1 MSHLDDS
8 IDVTNPT
15 IYVSMEDIDFAPP
28 QDRTEKATDVKID
41 FDGAAAAWAANKVR
55 KGAMFYYRC
64 TAIQKNGCQCP
75 KAVMSA
81 TPSLEL
87 VCKSHARYVAK
98 NPPQSPPQTENPK
111 AEETVHAFVVR

>member
-15 IYVSMEDIDFAPP
+15 IYVSMEDIDFAPSNA
-28 QDRTEKATDVKID
+28 RTEKATDVKID
-41 FDGAAAAWAANKVR
+41 FDGAATAWAANKVR

-75 KAVMSA
+75 KAVMSPD
-81 TPSLEL
+81 PSLQL
-87 VCKSHARYVAK
+87 ICKSHARYVTK
-98 NPPQSPPQTENPK
+98 NLPPAPLQTENPT
-111 AEETVHAFVVR
+111 AEEPTHAFASQ